1 MIVDD
6 ETDLAEA
13 LDRLHRCI
21 VHDARDW
28 SLDRRDAL
36 TYALVVG
43 WGDEESWSDVAKRH
57 GWLPEDVATLKR
69 LNSAVNAHK
78 GRHK

>member
-1 MIVDD
+1 VSLRD
-6 ETDLAEA
+6 DLAEA

-28 SLDRRDAL
+28 SLSRRDAL

-43 WGDEESWSDVAKRH
+43 WGDDESWNDVAARH
-57 GWLPEDVATLKR
+57 GWSAADVADLKR
-69 LNSAVNAHK
+69 LSAAICLSKGVHK
-78 GRHK
+78 P